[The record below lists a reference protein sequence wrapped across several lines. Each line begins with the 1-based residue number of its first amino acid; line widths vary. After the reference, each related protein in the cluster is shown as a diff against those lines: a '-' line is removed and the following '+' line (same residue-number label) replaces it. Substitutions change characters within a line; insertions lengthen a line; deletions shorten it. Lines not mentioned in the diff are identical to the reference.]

1 MNKIATAEQHKRRIL
16 DVVNNLNDDELEKV
30 GELLSVAGA
39 LQSDID
45 AASAVA
51 ANELLDIVVEGDEV
65 ENYNGGLV
73 EEYDD
78 VDELPVRV

>member
-45 AASAVA
+45 TASAVA
-51 ANELLDIVVEGDEV
+51 SNELLDIVVEGDEV